1 MKKRDFA
8 FGDVR
13 THSCVIAAEFSADVV
28 AGFRRFQLDFQWF
41 EPPSLPFN
49 QFSPLWPINTFSTDY
64 ICSFEFSTG
73 SNGFQLVR
81 WQFQQVVLA
90 VCFQQVFNWSSNR
103 FSTSCDRLAVE
114 FSRDGNRCQ
123 TKTASGNFFVYAR
136 TAAASVSARGE
147 VMVELRRKGT

>member
-1 MKKRDFA
+1 MLLLVFVGFSWILIFNGLSRPASLSTNFPLSGPSTHFQQTTFA
-8 FGDVR
+8 V
-13 THSCVIAAEFSADVV
+13 SS
-28 AGFRRFQLDFQWF
+28 FQLAQMVFNWF
-41 EPPSLPFN
+41 VG
-49 QFSPLWPINTFSTDY
+49 
-64 ICSFEFSTG
+64 SFDRFSTG
-73 SNGFQLVR
+73 CVGSLFSTG
-81 WQFQQVVLA
+81 
-90 VCFQQVFNWSSNR
+90 FQQVFNWSSNR

>member
-13 THSCVIAAEFSADVV
+13 THSCVIAAEFSADVD

-41 EPPSLPFN
+41 EPASLPFN

-81 WQFQQVVLA
+81 WQFQQVFNRL
-90 VCFQQVFNWSSNR
+90 CWQFVFNR
-103 FSTSCDRLAVE
+103 FSTGRQTGFQRVVIGWQWSFHAMAIVARRRQQAAIFSSTLA
-114 FSRDGNRCQ
+114 Q
-123 TKTASGNFFVYAR
+123 
-136 TAAASVSARGE
+136 
-147 VMVELRRKGT
+147 LRPRSQRAGR